1 MRVNQTINSIHGVG
15 VGVGVGVV
23 HVGVGDI
30 GGGIND
36 FCFMEM
42 DHVK

>member
-1 MRVNQTINSIHGVG
+1 MRVNQTIKSIHGVG
-15 VGVGVGVV
+15 G

-30 GGGIND
+30 RGGIND
-36 FCFMEM
+36 FLFMEM